1 MQLAAMTSRF
11 QADMINALR
20 LKPNS
25 RAKKKKTKVISFN
38 ILNESETLKEV
49 NVIEISVKDFK
60 LLRSMSKWNRI

>member
-1 MQLAAMTSRF
+1 MSIMQLAAMTSRF
-11 QADMINALR
+11 RADMINALR
-20 LKPNS
+20 LKPNF

-60 LLRSMSKWNRI
+60 QK